1 MFKRDLGLGALV
13 AALLM
18 GCTPSKRPCASCQAA
33 QVAEDAPPFG
43 PAAASAPRAS
53 FCGDGIWDPATEEC
67 DDGSAC
73 RDGRDCT
80 SDRLRCSPT
89 SEAAC
94 APRSRDGCSETCTIE
109 RGFDCP
115 DGGNCTPTPIAEAP
129 LFSGTAG
136 PPELVDAGVA
146 QSPVASTPQTQP
158 PTSGLPGRCRR
169 PTFAAPELVTGLGTE
184 LDLWAP
190 SLSSDGLTLLCAA
203 NAQTT
208 PERIFFATRA
218 PGSTEFSA
226 LRLLAQL
233 DSGFGDGT
241 PLLSFDGLTLYF
253 YSRRPGGNGDRDL
266 WFALR
271 ANPAADFGAI
281 HHFGAVNGASLD
293 HLPWLSRDELTLLS
307 VSTRA
312 GGLGQSDVW
321 FAKRASRAE
330 DFGTAQLVSSLS
342 SGADEGRAV
351 VSADG
356 KLVIFASARDGG
368 QGGQDLWMA
377 ARAGGGGDGA
387 LGELDPAINLSELN
401 SPALDVD
408 PFLTADE
415 RELFFSSTRNGPAQI
430 FRSRITCDD

>member
-1 MFKRDLGLGALV
+1 MFKRDLGLGLV
-13 AALLM
+13 AGLLLL
-18 GCTPSKRPCASCQAA
+18 GCASSKQPCATCKAA
-33 QVAEDAPPFG
+33 QVAEDMPPFSA
-43 PAAASAPRAS
+43 PASSAPRAG
-53 FCGDGIWDPATEEC
+53 CGDGVWDPATEEC
-67 DDGSAC
+67 DNGSAC

-80 SDRLRCSPT
+80 NDRLRCSAT

-94 APRSRDGCSETCTIE
+94 APRSGDGCSETCTIE

-129 LFSGTAG
+129 LFSGPAA
-136 PPELVDAGVA
+136 PPDVFDAGVA
-146 QSPVASTPQTQP
+146 TPVASTPETGP
-158 PTSGLPGRCRR
+158 GAPGGPGRCRR
-169 PTFAAPELVTGLGTE
+169 PSFAAPELVTGFDTE

-190 SLSSDGLTLLCAA
+190 SLSSDGLTLFCAA
-203 NAQTT
+203 NTQIT

-218 PGSTEFSA
+218 PGSSEFSA
-226 LRLLAQL
+226 LTLLASL
-233 DSGFGDGT
+233 ASGFGDGS

-253 YSRRPGGNGDRDL
+253 YSRRPGGSGDRDL

-271 ANPAADFGAI
+271 GDPAAQ
-281 HHFGAVNGASLD
+281 FGAVYHFGTVNGPSLE
-293 HLPWLSRDELTLLS
+293 HLPWLSRDELTLLY

-321 FAKRASRAE
+321 FSSRASRGDE
-330 DFGTAQLVSSLS
+330 FGPPELVRSLS
-342 SGADEGRAV
+342 SSADEGRAV
-351 VSADG
+351 VSDDG

-368 QGGQDLWMA
+368 QGGQDLWLA
-377 ARAGGGGDGA
+377 TRAGGGGDDA
-387 LGELDPAINLSELN
+387 LGELDPPINLSVLN
-401 SPALDVD
+401 SSALDVD